1 MLGTLFYR
9 DKIRR
14 VTVSGRSVRAGTV
27 IVNSDAHPLAFEQA
41 VFPWEQQPAPSRWI
55 IQGAFPIAS
64 RNAV

>member
-1 MLGTLFYR
+1 MLGTPFYR

-14 VTVSGRSVRAGTV
+14 VAVSGRSARPGAV
-27 IVNSDAHPLAFEQA
+27 IVNSDARSLVFEQA
-41 VFPWEQQPAPSRWI
+41 TFPWEQQPALSRWI